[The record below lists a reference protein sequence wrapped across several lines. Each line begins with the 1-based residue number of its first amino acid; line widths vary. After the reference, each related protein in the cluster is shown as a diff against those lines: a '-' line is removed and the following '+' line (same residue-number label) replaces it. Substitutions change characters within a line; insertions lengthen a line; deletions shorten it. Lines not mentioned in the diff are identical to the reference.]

1 MKVCI
6 IIPARGGSKGILKK
20 NLQLVNGIPLIA
32 RTIKVANK
40 SKLADRVIVS
50 TDDDEIGKISLENNA
65 EVIKRSAELG
75 TDEAT
80 SESAVL
86 DVISKLKK
94 QENYVPDITVLL
106 QCTSPFTE
114 PEDIDE
120 TITTLIKNDA
130 DSALTVTK
138 FHHFIWK
145 NRNHNEI
152 IGVNHDEKK
161 MRERRQD
168 ISTQYLEAGSVY
180 VMKTGGFIKNKSRF
194 FGMVT
199 YYKIPQKRV
208 FEIDSKYDLEV
219 ANLVSEIIM

>member
-1 MKVCI
+1 MKVCV

-32 RTIKVANK
+32 RTIIVANK

-50 TDDDEIGKISLENNA
+50 TDDDEIGNISLENNA
-65 EVIKRSAELG
+65 EVIKRSVELG

-80 SESAVL
+80 SESVVL

-130 DSALTVTK
+130 DSALTVTE
-138 FHHFIWK
+138 FHHFLWK
-145 NRNHNEI
+145 KDNI
-152 IGVNHDEKK
+152 KKISGVNHDENKIRK
-161 MRERRQD
+161 RRQD
-168 ISTQYLEAGSVY
+168 IASQYLEAGSVY
-180 VMKTGGFIKNKSRF
+180 AMKTEGFLKYKNRF
-194 FGMVT
+194 FGLVT
-199 YYKIPQKRV
+199 YYKIPCKRV
-208 FEIDSKYDLEV
+208 LEIDNQIDLEV
-219 ANLVSEIIM
+219 ANFVSTLLR